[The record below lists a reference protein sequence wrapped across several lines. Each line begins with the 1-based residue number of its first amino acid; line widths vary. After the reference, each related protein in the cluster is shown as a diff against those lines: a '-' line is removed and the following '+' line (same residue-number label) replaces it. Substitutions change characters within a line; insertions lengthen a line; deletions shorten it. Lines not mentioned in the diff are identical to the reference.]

1 MIRAEDVS
9 RIYHVHQRNES
20 VRSAL
25 SSLWK
30 RKYETVVALKNVN
43 FQIEDGERVGILGP
57 NGAGKTTLVKL
68 LSGLLHPSSGLIS
81 VGGYTPYLR
90 EKAFLHSVGLVMGN
104 KGQLI
109 WDLPPIDTFE
119 MIRVLFEIPLAVHRQ
134 TLNKLSELLQ
144 LHSIMTKP
152 TRQLSL
158 GERMRCEVAASLIHQ
173 PKVLFLD
180 EPTIGLDVAMQAAL
194 RDFVAEYNRRHNATI
209 LLTSHYM
216 EDVRVLCPR
225 IIIVDHG
232 AIFYDGDLRT
242 FTAKQNPEKIISF
255 SVSRQVNI
263 ADFSRFGTLISQTE
277 ERCQI
282 RVHRDHVPRLVHFLV
297 EQQLAVDLT
306 IEDPPLEEILRQ
318 IFGHPNQNKTE
329 QKQISE

>member
-1 MIRAEDVS
+1 MIRAEEVS
-9 RIYHVHQRNES
+9 RVYHVHRRDES
-20 VRSAL
+20 FHSAL
-25 SSLWK
+25 SSLW
-30 RKYETVVALKNVN
+30 RRQYETVVALKKVS
-43 FQIEDGERVGILGP
+43 FQIDDGERVGILGP
-57 NGAGKTTLVKL
+57 NGAGKTTLIKL
-68 LSGLLHPSSGLIS
+68 LSGLLHPSNGLLS
-81 VGGYTPYLR
+81 VEGYSPHLR

-119 MIRVLFEIPLAVHRQ
+119 MIRVLFRIPSAVYRRA
-134 TLNKLSELLQ
+134 LGELSELLQ
-144 LHSIMTKP
+144 LGSIMTKP

-194 RDFVAEYNRRHNATI
+194 RDFVAEYNRCHGATI

-216 EDVRVLCPR
+216 EDVRVICSR

-232 AIFYDGDLRT
+232 TIFYDGDLRT
-242 FTAKQNPEKIISF
+242 FTAKQRPEKIIAF
-255 SVSRQVNI
+255 SMNSQMKI
-263 ADFSRFGTLISQTE
+263 PDFSRFGTSILQTGD
-277 ERCQI
+277 RSQI
-282 RVHRDHVPRLVHFLV
+282 RIHRDHVPEVVRFLV
-297 EQQLAVDLT
+297 EQRLAIDLT

-318 IFGHPNQNKTE
+318 IFGHAIQSRSTD
-329 QKQISE
+329 Q

>member
-1 MIRAEDVS
+1 MIRAEEIS
-9 RIYHVHQRNES
+9 RIYQVHQRNES
-20 VRSAL
+20 FRSAL
-25 SSLWK
+25 NSLWK
-30 RKYETVVALKNVN
+30 RKYETVVALRNVS
-43 FQIEDGERVGILGP
+43 FQIENGERVGILGP

-68 LSGLLHPSSGLIS
+68 LSGLLHPSSGRIT
-81 VGGYTPYLR
+81 VEGHTPYLR
-90 EKAFLHSVGLVMGN
+90 EKTFLHSVGLVMGN

-119 MIRVLFEIPLAVHRQ
+119 MIRVLFEIPVAVHKQ
-134 TLNKLSELLQ
+134 TLKELGDLLQ
-144 LHSIMTKP
+144 LNTIMTKP

-158 GERMRCEVAASLIHQ
+158 GERMRCEVVASLIHQ

-216 EDVRVLCPR
+216 EDVRVLCQR
-225 IIIVDHG
+225 IIIVDRG
-232 AIFYDGDLRT
+232 TIFYDGDLRT
-242 FTAKQNPEKIISF
+242 FTAKQNPEKIVSF
-255 SVSRQVNI
+255 SMNRQINI
-263 ADFSRFGTLISQTE
+263 PDFSRFGSLISQTE
-277 ERCQI
+277 ERSQI

-306 IEDPPLEEILRQ
+306 IEDLPLEEILRQ

-329 QKQISE
+329 QKQIPE